1 MLRRGRCRGMTLI
14 ELLVAVAVIAILSSL
29 AVPSFVSMIE
39 NRRLKLVADTVI
51 SDMRAALDPY

>member
-14 ELLVAVAVIAILSSL
+14 ELLVAVAGIAILSSL

>member
-14 ELLVAVAVIAILSSL
+14 ELLVAVAFIAILSSL